1 MFFQQSLPHW
11 QSDRWRAFIRFWLR
25 HLYVI
30 AHELPRSWESVF
42 IANTTCED
50 RRIVVRSVDRHLDLT
65 PFSAD
70 GKRVT
75 ILVREHVVIVP
86 LWIPTLGFVTA
97 LWFSSPLSHDGR
109 HRKRKKLGLC
119 VKCEYDLRGSEEHCP
134 ELPKVNRYA
143 FKPLWGISVSQE
155 RL

>member
-1 MFFQQSLPHW
+1 MIDHVEMQG
-11 QSDRWRAFIRFWLR
+11 
-25 HLYVI
+25 
-30 AHELPRSWESVF
+30 ESVF
-42 IANTTCED
+42 IADTTCED
-50 RRIVVRSVDRHLDLT
+50 RRIGVRSVDRHLDLT

-119 VKCEYDLRGSEEHCP
+119 LKCGYDLRASKDRCP
-134 ELPKVNRYA
+134 ECGEGVIGDALASAPQR
-143 FKPLWGISVSQE
+143 SE
-155 RL
+155 RHSGAC